1 MRKRLWLWGIVLAVL
16 MLTVWVQFEREP
28 SNGTHPFEA
37 DVSKKVDYYLE
48 NFKITQLNELGQPN
62 YSLSGHKLIHYRDTD
77 TADVIDPTLF
87 VTGKDASQW
96 KIVAE
101 RAWISKNNEYI
112 HLLGKVDIQ
121 RQEKKSN
128 PGLSIMTSNLKIR
141 TQDHFAETDDPVV
154 LQSVSWHA
162 EANGLSANLTT
173 GQFSLLSNVKGMYS
187 DVIK

>member
-1 MRKRLWLWGIVLAVL
+1 M
-16 MLTVWVQFEREP
+16 
-28 SNGTHPFEA
+28 
-37 DVSKKVDYYLE
+37 
-48 NFKITQLNELGQPN
+48 
-62 YSLSGHKLIHYRDTD
+62 
-77 TADVIDPTLF
+77 
-87 VTGKDASQW
+87 
-96 KIVAE
+96 AE

-121 RQEKKSN
+121 RQEKNSS